1 MIQLSEAKITNLSLA
16 YLELN
21 YAYLE
26 PKYHTTIGI
35 QLVCYARSRMTTPFT
50 VVTNIANKHLG
61 MHRERRRPSSFV
73 LFLVWHR
80 LHLVI

>member
-1 MIQLSEAKITNLSLA
+1 MWSGFILLISTPPMIQLSEAKITNLSLA

-35 QLVCYARSRMTTPFT
+35 QLVCYARSRMTTPF
-50 VVTNIANKHLG
+50 L
-61 MHRERRRPSSFV
+61 SS
-73 LFLVWHR
+73 HGC
-80 LHLVI
+80 HQHSQ